1 MANLREDREQ
11 KTQGIQERSSVER
24 ERGRQPAGTD
34 VERRPQRGDLLLH
47 SPFDMF
53 RRMSQEMDRMFGTGL
68 MPLWGRGTAE
78 PLSAGGVWSPEVE
91 MFERDGKLIVRAD
104 LPGLSKD
111 DVKVELRDD
120 ILTIEG
126 ERNDERKEEREGF
139 YRSER
144 SYGKFFRTL
153 PLPEGTT
160 GEHCNA
166 SFRNGVLEI
175 TMDAPKKAERAGRR
189 IEVTDGETRAKP
201 A

>member
-11 KTQGIQERSSVER
+11 KTHGVQERSSP
-24 ERGRQPAGTD
+24 ERGRRPSGTE
-34 VERRPQRGDLLLH
+34 VERRPARGDLGLH
-47 SPFDMF
+47 SPFDVF

-68 MPLWGRGTAE
+68 MPLWGRGISE
-78 PLSAGGVWSPEVE
+78 PISGGGLWSPEVE
-91 MFERDGKLIVRAD
+91 MFERDGKLVVRAD
-104 LPGLSKD
+104 LPGLHKD

-175 TMDAPKKAERAGRR
+175 TMDAPKKTERAGRR
-189 IEVTDGETRAKP
+189 IEVTEGEPRSKQG
-201 A
+201 